1 MMRQGQKYLLQGN
14 SQLSS
19 QFNSDVHQRGN
30 KLLQGKNDNVHQQ
43 TKKAFFLNEKSTTFV
58 LWVTGIAIVCVF
70 VLLIWNIIKMNNN
83 KDEVCSLEEK
93 CITQPPQ
100 TNVSPEEALQT
111 VDSIKNDKVEGFL
124 DSVDDTSE
132 QDVDTD
138 AELLSSLIKADIK
151 EQKDEGI
158 ENPVI
163 NIDRLI
169 EDAKSS
175 FKNSDAIVA
184 LIQQRLQKSAD
195 DFEVQEITPTPFI
208 NYENILQQ
216 KDEQIQNLQEKN
228 NYLEETANKFI
239 PDKIITPTPF
249 IDYRNILQ
257 TRDLEIKNLKSDIQ
271 SLQERNKKIDEM
283 LEERQKE
290 IVQKKTEIQEIKKS
304 KMSKQKKIREI
315 KLLIR
320 EKNRKID
327 EMNELVS
334 IKNSKINENNK
345 TIDDINQLVT
355 IKENKITSLTNELG
369 NSVPKVD
376 FDRLKEIT
384 KEGNE
389 EIEKALKE
397 MLGLKALTVIPR
409 YGSSPIPNDSIFP
422 KNLGKEEG
430 IISTDKER
438 FLVYQSDGNIVSYD
452 ITKDLKNNKNGT
464 YSGTAVWASNTS
476 PYNKNRTF
484 NFYEW
489 DKVKLKPED
498 LVLEGNK
505 FQEWWYRGRPRRK
518 SKKIEE
524 KYNTKM
530 SQNFDNNSIDITYE
544 VKKGSNWV
552 KIL

>member
-1 MMRQGQKYLLQGN
+1 MMQQDYQSNLQQQIN
-14 SQLSS
+14 ANLQRS
-19 QFNSDVHQRGN
+19 QFN
-30 KLLQGKNDNVHQQ
+30 DNVSQPK
-43 TKKAFFLNEKSTTFV
+43 KKAFFLNEKHTNTV
-58 LWVTGIAIVCVF
+58 VWVTAVAITF
-70 VLLIWNIIKMNNN
+70 LFGLLIYNIIAMNKS
-83 KDEVCSLEEK
+83 KDKVCSLEEN
-93 CITQPPQ
+93 CITKPPQ
-100 TNVSPEEALQT
+100 TVLSPNEALQT

-132 QDVDTD
+132 QDADTD

-151 EQKDEGI
+151 EQKEEGI

-163 NIDRLI
+163 NVDRLI

-175 FKNSDAIVA
+175 FKNSDAIVS

-195 DFEVQEITPTPFI
+195 DFEAQEITPTPFI

-216 KDEQIQNLQEKN
+216 KDEQIQNLQEEN
-228 NYLEETANKFI
+228 NYLEEKANKFI

-290 IVQKKTEIQEIKKS
+290 ILQKKTEIQEIKKR

-355 IKENKITSLTNELG
+355 IKQNKITSLTNELG

-376 FDRLKEIT
+376 FDRLKQLT
-384 KEGNE
+384 KEENE
-389 EIEKALKE
+389 ETTKALKD
-397 MLGLKALTVIPR
+397 MLGLKALTVLPG

-422 KNLGKEEG
+422 KNLEKEEG
-430 IISTDKER
+430 IISTDRER

-452 ITKDLKNNKNGT
+452 ITKDLKNNGNGT

-476 PYNKNRTF
+476 SYKRNRTF
-484 NFYEW
+484 YSYQW
-489 DKVKLKPED
+489 DEVKLKPED
-498 LVLEGNK
+498 LVLEGKK
-505 FQEWWYRGRPRRK
+505 FEEWWYRGRPGRK
-518 SKKIEE
+518 SENRKE